1 MQSNSS
7 DSFCETANRNRP
19 LSVYSLSNDK
29 DFDIRVIIEGDL
41 NHLPPLPSRTIR
53 VFLSSTFSDMI
64 PERNALMEHVYPQLK
79 NFCRQQ
85 YRLEFQMIDLR
96 WGIRE
101 QSHDDHTIID
111 FCLKEIE
118 NCKKVSLGPS
128 FVVLIG
134 QKYGYRPFPPTINAR
149 EFETIRDEL
158 VASGHDVDLL
168 DRWFKR
174 NTNVT
179 SAVYN
184 LQPISSILPNYANKS
199 DETLQQSANEE
210 WARVHKSL
218 QHLLRSGVQSCVES
232 GKLSEVNKDKYFISV
247 TEYEIEKGM
256 LEVEDACQNCLCFVR
271 DITNL
276 EINCTH
282 PEARKYLDIV
292 DGSDIVD
299 VEAQNLLAVL
309 QNEKIS
315 KVLKDERNLEYFQ
328 TAWTDT
334 ERHAP
339 SADPVYLSEF
349 CNIFRDKMQWMINR
363 AAQRLRSISC
373 HQRLVEILQHLTMCR
388 SRSEAFKGRED
399 TLKRIR
405 LYMCSS
411 SRTPVVLYGE
421 SGSGKTSVVAKVASL
436 VLLWFDLEGKSAKP
450 VVIVRFLGTTS
461 HSCSIRLVLGGICWQ
476 IASAYGRDKDTIP
489 SDYPGLVAYFKDIL
503 NVANPDRPLVILL
516 DGLDQLCP
524 DHRAYGLAWL
534 PSLLPPNVYLV
545 LSTLPCRHELLDTLA
560 ALYPDRNSFMNILSL
575 GPQLSINLV
584 KEWLHSAGRDLT
596 SAQYDVVENALSAC
610 NLPLYTTLVFQEV
623 CRWFSYSTPDQT
635 VLEPTVTRIINTLFD
650 RIERYHGHVFVSH
663 ALSYLT
669 ASKNGLSEGELEDL
683 LSLDDVVLND
693 VFQHWLPPLRR
704 IPPLLLPRLQDELS
718 SYITQREANET
729 VVFYWYHGQFISAAK
744 ERYLS
749 DPSHKVFTHS
759 ILAQYFLG
767 TWGEGKKKSF
777 RYSVKQ
783 LRWLKL
789 KTKESKAD
797 RKVSG
802 QPLHFGHDSH
812 HPSSLNYNL
821 RKLSELPYHLL
832 ESQMVRELMS
842 QVLFNYDWLHAKL
855 TAMSLHDVLSDFN
868 LAISGGIRNSDIWLL
883 AGALRVGGNHVNQNP
898 DTLAFDLIGRLLQ
911 YYDAGGEFQ
920 HLTQLL
926 QHCDTRSLKDSAVI
940 PILQCF
946 DPPTAELLYVL
957 EGHSQVASD
966 IVFSATTNELIS
978 VSKDGTIAFWDL
990 STGERS
996 RTIDVARLQPGRKT
1010 RLFQSSDGKYL
1021 IVDYDT
1027 VDSPIEIYETKTGQL
1042 LHSCGARLPSLSR
1055 GFLAGSLY
1063 CRQKTILDI
1072 RTGQVVQTIDAFV
1085 NSKAYVTCAIS
1096 PNDKLLVVGDAGD
1109 MKLFDVS
1116 TGELLTT
1123 NNEGKLLSVLAM
1135 TPDSRRCYAG
1145 YAIDCLFRV
1154 FDSEPG
1160 SSTIGQTLMKY
1171 DCNQALTHLSKV
1183 AVRNEQRFPRELSE
1197 LSVSPACQD
1206 LVLINFRRFRL
1217 ILLNVADSATMV
1229 MDVPLN
1235 SDCATPQA
1243 IMSSTFNFDGKLAL
1257 AIDENYLH
1265 VWSTETA
1272 NLLNSINIHSTPN
1285 FPLAVCRNRN
1295 LVATGST
1302 IHTAIKVWN
1311 LDRAQ
1316 RQEMQL
1322 AKVYESPVDCVAC
1335 APENGLIFVKNY
1347 YGLASSNK
1355 GYKYHDSFGI
1365 DVWNLATG
1373 LCRPFLNFK
1382 KYGKL
1387 LKMIVSPDGDQLAL
1401 LLNAINI
1408 WYVVILC
1415 DGGQKIRCVASHR
1428 PDYSCNSFIVSPN
1441 WKHMTTCVSHVGE
1454 TTRLVV
1460 LWDLCK
1466 GVEVICFEDAV
1477 SPVFSFDGQNLFYVY
1492 KRELVICYDLKTL
1505 APAFKISEKADR
1517 LQAIP
1522 ARRGSILLTRFASK
1536 YASTISVWNFQEV
1549 ENSPKIIIRSSSP
1562 TGIQDISKDGKLAVD
1577 GYLQVFDLETG
1588 ILVVRLGTCPPT
1600 VELNTV
1606 RMTYDGKYV
1615 VWVESVSVKV
1625 GRVLDGAIIG
1635 NTSTHE
1641 RTTCL
1646 HTMNFGYV
1654 LVLGRE
1660 DGHLLTMKLI
1670 DQTNERI
1677 VYTPENS
1684 QDRRQLLLSID
1695 VCPPE
1700 VRRLFDGCY
1709 QEEHL
1714 QPMSDSDIPQ
1724 VDERVSSQLIDY
1736 AYVPHTVIST
1746 SEPSADQPAAAD
1758 DNDTGLHTPRK
1769 RSSQTSGG
1777 SPLCERAFA
1786 RSVGRGESNDRSS
1799 TPSPDRHIKG
1809 GHCTSTTSL
1818 TSSNGASGSRGST
1831 MPRLGQD
1838 AKRSSSEKDLYRLH
1852 ITCSADSSA
1861 ASGSKSGKL
1870 NLAHELS
1877 KLIGRSNKDKNHQK
1891 RGSKM
1896 ILQKFFSRK
1905 TNDDLHKCKT
1915 SE

>member
-1 MQSNSS
+1 M
-7 DSFCETANRNRP
+7 
-19 LSVYSLSNDK
+19 
-29 DFDIRVIIEGDL
+29 
-41 NHLPPLPSRTIR
+41 
-53 VFLSSTFSDMI
+53 
-64 PERNALMEHVYPQLK
+64 
-79 NFCRQQ
+79 
-85 YRLEFQMIDLR
+85 
-96 WGIRE
+96 
-101 QSHDDHTIID
+101 
-111 FCLKEIE
+111 
-118 NCKKVSLGPS
+118 
-128 FVVLIG
+128 
-134 QKYGYRPFPPTINAR
+134 
-149 EFETIRDEL
+149 
-158 VASGHDVDLL
+158 
-168 DRWFKR
+168 
-174 NTNVT
+174 
-179 SAVYN
+179 
-184 LQPISSILPNYANKS
+184 
-199 DETLQQSANEE
+199 
-210 WARVHKSL
+210 
-218 QHLLRSGVQSCVES
+218 
-232 GKLSEVNKDKYFISV
+232 
-247 TEYEIEKGM
+247 
-256 LEVEDACQNCLCFVR
+256 
-271 DITNL
+271 
-276 EINCTH
+276 
-282 PEARKYLDIV
+282 
-292 DGSDIVD
+292 
-299 VEAQNLLAVL
+299 
-309 QNEKIS
+309 
-315 KVLKDERNLEYFQ
+315 
-328 TAWTDT
+328 
-334 ERHAP
+334 
-339 SADPVYLSEF
+339 
-349 CNIFRDKMQWMINR
+349 
-363 AAQRLRSISC
+363 
-373 HQRLVEILQHLTMCR
+373 
-388 SRSEAFKGRED
+388 
-399 TLKRIR
+399 
-405 LYMCSS
+405 
-411 SRTPVVLYGE
+411 
-421 SGSGKTSVVAKVASL
+421 
-436 VLLWFDLEGKSAKP
+436 
-450 VVIVRFLGTTS
+450 
-461 HSCSIRLVLGGICWQ
+461 
-476 IASAYGRDKDTIP
+476 
-489 SDYPGLVAYFKDIL
+489 
-503 NVANPDRPLVILL
+503 

-545 LSTLPCRHELLDTLA
+545 LSTLPYRHELLDTLTT
-560 ALYPDRNSFMNILSL
+560 LFPDRNSFIHILSL

-584 KEWLHSAGRDLT
+584 KEWLYSAGRDLT
-596 SAQYDVVENALSAC
+596 PAQYEIVENALAAC

-650 RIERYHGHVFVSH
+650 RIEKYHGHVFVSH

-759 ILAQYFLG
+759 TLAQYFLG
-767 TWGEGKKKSF
+767 TWGEGKRKPF

-789 KTKESKAD
+789 KTHESKAD

-812 HPSSLNYNL
+812 HPSTLNYNL

-832 ESQMVRELMS
+832 ESKMVPELMS

-868 LAISGGIRNSDIWLL
+868 LAISGGIQNSDIWLL

-911 YYDAGGEFQ
+911 YYDRGGEFR
-920 HLTQLL
+920 HVTQLL
-926 QHCDTRSLKDSAVI
+926 QHCDTRSLKDSAVT

-1010 RLFQSSDGKYL
+1010 RLFQSADGIYL

-1042 LHSCGARLPSLSR
+1042 LHSCGARLPTQSR

-1063 CRQKTILDI
+1063 CRQKTIMDI
-1072 RTGQVVQTIDAFV
+1072 RTGQVVQTIDSFV
-1085 NSKAYVTCAIS
+1085 STKAYVTCAIS
-1096 PNDKLLVVGDAGD
+1096 PDAKLLVVGDAAD

-1116 TGELLTT
+1116 TGDLLAVNT
-1123 NNEGKLLSVLAM
+1123 EGKLLSVLAV

-1145 YAIDCLFRV
+1145 YAIDCMFRV
-1154 FDSEPG
+1154 FDSDPD
-1160 SSTIGQTLMKY
+1160 SSSLGQTLMKY
-1171 DCNQALTHLSKV
+1171 NCNQALTHLSQV

-1197 LSVSPACQD
+1197 LSISPACQD

-1217 ILLNVADSATMV
+1217 ILLDVVDSRATV
-1229 MDVPLN
+1229 MNAPLG
-1235 SDCATPQA
+1235 SEGAAPQA
-1243 IMSSTFNFDGKLAL
+1243 IMSSTFNFDGSLAL
-1257 AIDENYLH
+1257 ASDENFLH

-1272 NLLNSINIHSTPN
+1272 TLLNSINIHSTPN

-1316 RQEMQL
+1316 MQEIQM

-1335 APENGLIFVKNY
+1335 APKNGLIFVKNY
-1347 YGLASSNK
+1347 YGLSSSNK
-1355 GYKYHDSFGI
+1355 GYQFINNFGI

-1373 LCRPFLNFK
+1373 QCRPFLNFR

-1387 LKMIVSPDGDQLAL
+1387 LKMTVSPDGDQMAL

-1408 WYVVILC
+1408 WYVVVLYG
-1415 DGGQKIRCVASHR
+1415 GGQKIRCVATHR
-1428 PDYSCNSFIVSPN
+1428 PDYNCNSFVVSPN
-1441 WKHMTTCVSHVGE
+1441 WNHMTTCVSHEGE
-1454 TTRLVV
+1454 PRLVV
-1460 LWDLCK
+1460 LWDLRK
-1466 GVEVICFEDAV
+1466 GVEVICFKDAV
-1477 SPVFSFDGQNLFYVY
+1477 SPVFSFDGLDLFYVY
-1492 KRELVICYDLKTL
+1492 KRELVICYSMKTL
-1505 APAFKISEKADR
+1505 APSFKISEEADR
-1517 LQAIP
+1517 LQALP
-1522 ARRGSILLTRFASK
+1522 AHRGSILLTRFDSK
-1536 YASTISVWNFQEV
+1536 YTSTISVWNFQEV
-1549 ENSPKIIIRSSSP
+1549 DNSPKIIIRSSSP

-1588 ILVVRLGTCPPT
+1588 SLVVRLGTCSPPG
-1600 VELNTV
+1600 ELTTV

-1625 GRVLDGAIIG
+1625 GRVADGTIIG

-1670 DQTNERI
+1670 EQTNERV
-1677 VYTPENS
+1677 VYTPEDS
-1684 QDRRQLLLSID
+1684 QGRRQLLLSID
-1695 VCPPE
+1695 VCPQA
-1700 VRRLFDGCY
+1700 VRRQFDACY

-1714 QPMSDSDIPQ
+1714 QTIADSDIPQ
-1724 VDERVSSQLIDY
+1724 VDERVSRLLVDH
-1736 AYVPHTVIST
+1736 ADVPHAVISI
-1746 SEPSADQPAAAD
+1746 SVPSADQSAVD
-1758 DNDTGLHTPRK
+1758 DSDVTGLNTPRK

-1777 SPLCERAFA
+1777 SPLSERALFSRSA
-1786 RSVGRGESNDRSS
+1786 RRGESAEDRSN
-1799 TPSPDRHIKG
+1799 TPSPDRHIKD
-1809 GHCTSTTSL
+1809 HCTSTTSL

-1831 MPRLGQD
+1831 MPRLGQS
-1838 AKRSSSEKDLYRLH
+1838 AKRSVSEKDLYRLH
-1852 ITCSADSSA
+1852 INCSAESST
-1861 ASGSKSGKL
+1861 ASGSKPGKL
-1870 NLAHELS
+1870 NIAHELS
-1877 KLIGRSNKDKNHQK
+1877 KLIRRPNKDKNHQR

-1896 ILQKFFSRK
+1896 ILQKFFSK
-1905 TNDDLHKCKT
+1905 KHNDELHKCK
-1915 SE
+1915 SSD